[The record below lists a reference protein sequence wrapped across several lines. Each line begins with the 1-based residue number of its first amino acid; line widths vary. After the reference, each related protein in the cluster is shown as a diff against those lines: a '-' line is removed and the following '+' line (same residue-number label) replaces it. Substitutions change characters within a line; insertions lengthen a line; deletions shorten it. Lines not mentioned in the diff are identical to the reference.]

1 MNPEN
6 ASFVAVF
13 RILLVLAVLGAAVFL
28 LFRVPKLVFND
39 HVAGGQP
46 ACAKDDAYYFKDPHN
61 HPFDC

>member
-13 RILLVLAVLGAAVFL
+13 RILLVLAVLAAAVFL
-28 LFRVPKLVFND
+28 LIRVPKLVFKNP
-39 HVAGGQP
+39 VAGGRP

>member
-1 MNPEN
+1 MNSEN
-6 ASFVAVF
+6 ASFVAAL

-28 LFRVPKLVFND
+28 LLRVPKLVFKD
-39 HVAGGQP
+39 PVAGGRP